1 MNAALPVEEAYR
13 ILTDEKQN
21 GHLVLLDA
29 KAALDKVIHSH
40 LLWRMYHA
48 GIQDKTWTIIKSLHH
63 NADGFCIL
71 WINGCILSLITAST
85 ILLITGRTV
94 IPR

>member
-21 GHLVLLDA
+21 GHLVLFDT
-29 KAALDKVIHSH
+29 KAAFGKVIHSY
-40 LLWRMYHA
+40 LFRRMYHA

-63 NADGFCIL
+63 NAESRIKWAG
-71 WINGCILSLITAST
+71 ST
-85 ILLITGRTV
+85 SDCFKVGMEGRHGR
-94 IPR
+94 PARRYP

>member
-29 KAALDKVIHSH
+29 KTAFDKVKGRGTLVRSSFYLFLFFFIS
-40 LLWRMYHA
+40 
-48 GIQDKTWTIIKSLHH
+48 S
-63 NADGFCIL
+63 FCIHL
-71 WINGCILSLITAST
+71 FHLFFNSDFSWLDSATRYLNKA
-85 ILLITGRTV
+85 
-94 IPR
+94 

>member
-29 KAALDKVIHSH
+29 KTAFDKVKGRGTLVRSSFYLFFFYFFFLYSFISSFFSIVTF
-40 LLWRMYHA
+40 LGWTRLHA
-48 GIQDKTWTIIKSLHH
+48 T
-63 NADGFCIL
+63 
-71 WINGCILSLITAST
+71 
-85 ILLITGRTV
+85 
-94 IPR
+94 